1 MPSCLLC
8 EPHGDGGAVH
18 FRRAALLRGSALQ
31 CSNNTCIRRG
41 AEKKSALRI
50 RVNIIYIYIICE
62 ARLPK
67 PVPRTTTRLGVCS
80 TPLESSS
87 ASLGVVWI
95 DRKQMAPKN
104 VSNTHLNVAWCEDQ
118 EEVGYY
124 VGRLNRI
131 PLKRIP
137 LNRLFPTKK

>member
-1 MPSCLLC
+1 MEAPYIFVEPLC
-8 EPHGDGGAVH
+8 
-18 FRRAALLRGSALQ
+18 FAALL
-31 CSNNTCIRRG
+31 CSVVIILVFEE
-41 AEKKSALRI
+41 APKKERLENSCKY
-50 RVNIIYIYIICE
+50 NIYIYIICE

-137 LNRLFPTKK
+137 LNRLFSNKK